1 MIEQCCNN
9 IVIMAEL
16 LTMWTTMLATDIVH
30 AGQQNVDSTSLN
42 VLCVRTCVLRDCTE
56 AGGFKSTLQY
66 SKRNANF

>member
-16 LTMWTTMLATDIVH
+16 LTMLATDIVH
-30 AGQQNVDSTSLN
+30 AGQHNVVSTTLN